1 MQNMLKPITNSIIE
15 MLHQAHIRT
24 IMLTGDNILTAISVS
39 RQCKLVNPELRVFLG
54 ELEENKVN
62 KIKKLIWKDVEFS
75 SSRLDPT
82 TLELEEVSQLE
93 ELSEINEESFYNEEE
108 SIDED
113 LERIIVE
120 RKMTSRNSFDLLKAE
135 TKLQIPKTPTG
146 SRSRWSEIL
155 PDEKIH
161 EMQQLTRTNKKRH
174 SLFNSPNAIPTNI
187 SIEQSALDQG
197 LSEQLID
204 MEPPWY
210 NLHEEFIIAMT
221 GYSLYLTTV
230 YININVRCIIPI
242 LNTTKRESQKK

>member
-15 MLHQAHIRT
+15 TLHQAHIRT

-75 SSRLDPT
+75 STRLDPT
-82 TLELEEVSQLE
+82 TLELEEVSPLE
-93 ELSEINEESFYNEEE
+93 ELTEINEESFNNQEE

-120 RKMTSRNSFDLLKAE
+120 RKITSRKSSDPSKSEIKLK
-135 TKLQIPKTPTG
+135 IPKTPTG

-161 EMQQLTRTNKKRH
+161 EMQQITGTNKKRH
-174 SLFNSPNAIPTNI
+174 SLFNSSTRKIIDTLTPIHIN
-187 SIEQSALDQG
+187 IEQSALDQG

-230 YININVRCIIPI
+230 YH
-242 LNTTKRESQKK
+242 QY